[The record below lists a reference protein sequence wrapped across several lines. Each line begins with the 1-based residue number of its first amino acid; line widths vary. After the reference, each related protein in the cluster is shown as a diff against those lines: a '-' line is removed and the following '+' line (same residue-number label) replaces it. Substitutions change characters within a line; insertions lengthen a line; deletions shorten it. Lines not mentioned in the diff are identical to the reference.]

1 LRNIGKEKELII
13 QLHKEGKYI
22 TPYTKYKINLIGL
35 PFKVAEIEIDNEK
48 IEFDKIN
55 FEQNNFLLIDKEFN
69 ELHIVG
75 E

>member
-1 LRNIGKEKELII
+1 
-13 QLHKEGKYI
+13 
-22 TPYTKYKINLIGL
+22 L
-35 PFKVAEIEIDNEK
+35 PFKVSEIEIDNEK

-55 FEQNNFLLIDKEFN
+55 FEQNNFLIVEKEFN